1 MHQETPLS
9 NNATMEQPFGCVE
22 LWAGNE
28 LAHRHVE
35 LIGLD
40 GDVIAVPAEGN
51 EGGDLYALFS
61 CGGERAARIILA
73 DSVGHGFAASLIAAH
88 IHKLIHQFRNVRD
101 SSGLLA
107 ALNDEFTLVG
117 QPSGAPLRLT
127 TVVTATFDRDT
138 GEFNYAYAAH
148 PRMMLWRMLD
158 RRWYLLGEG
167 LEGLPIGFIAGELY
181 TQQSIRI
188 EPGDVVLI
196 FSDGATE
203 VFSPDGRFLGH
214 DGFLELADKLMAALP
229 PQSSLHTFAETL
241 VGAIRH
247 FHGSDTLV
255 DDLTLLILRRT
266 VPLTLKE
273 DAPLS
278 FWNFTRLTRWIKR
291 GQSK

>member
-1 MHQETPLS
+1 MNQGTPLN
-9 NNATMEQPFGCVE
+9 NNATMETPFGCIE

-35 LIGLD
+35 LIGLE
-40 GDVIAVPAEGN
+40 GDVIAVPAGGN

-73 DSVGHGFAASLIAAH
+73 DCVGHGVAASLIAAH
-88 IHKLIHQFRNVRD
+88 VHKLIHQFRDVRD

-107 ALNDEFTLVG
+107 ALNDEFTLIG
-117 QPSGAPLRLT
+117 EPSGAPLRLT
-127 TVVTATFDRDT
+127 TIVTATFDRET

-167 LEGLPIGFIAGELY
+167 LEGLPIGFIAGEFY

-214 DGFLELADKLMAALP
+214 EGFLELADKMMAALP
-229 PQSSLHTFAETL
+229 TQSSLHSFAEAL
-241 VGAIRH
+241 VGGIRH

-255 DDLTLLILRRT
+255 DDLTLLTLRRS
-266 VPLTLKE
+266 
-273 DAPLS
+273 APLALEENATPG
-278 FWNFTRLTRWIKR
+278 FWKFTRLTRWIKR